1 MRNCSYPW
9 MQVVLHAEKCNAA
22 APFSVEKLSWLCM
35 HVLKFSSVWR
45 KHLLKEKD
53 GVNVLGWENI
63 VWSIKRIQGEIFKGS
78 FWKVGAVLTQ
88 FWWRKGIQI
97 EHL

>member
-1 MRNCSYPW
+1 
-9 MQVVLHAEKCNAA
+9 
-22 APFSVEKLSWLCM
+22 M

-78 FWKVGAVLTQ
+78 FGKVGAVLTR
-88 FWWRKGIQI
+88 F
-97 EHL
+97 